1 MTAVSNAVN
10 AVIFPGSKE
19 SGIGDRRLKMLHIIM
34 PHVGCLFAS
43 YGQLIIWLD
52 SCLEKKPILKLLQY
66 HNWRLVNQPLCLGA
80 YRGLISHT
88 MVTLYDF

>member
-19 SGIGDRRLKMLHIIM
+19 SGIGDRRLKMLHIIT
-34 PHVGCLFAS
+34 PHVECLFAS

-52 SCLEKKPILKLLQY
+52 CVWELIVAVLFIVTVNFFGTSPDVLPI
-66 HNWRLVNQPLCLGA
+66 VN
-80 YRGLISHT
+80 
-88 MVTLYDF
+88 